1 MEDYKSIEDGTV
13 HIPELDGYYALLLS
27 ILKDYSASKSLRYI
41 KKGKFEQN

>member
-1 MEDYKSIEDGTV
+1 MGDNKRREDGTV

-41 KKGKFEQN
+41 KKGKIE